1 MDILQNKLFIA
12 LKEHNVDIEET
23 ISRFM
28 GNEELYIKFL
38 KRYPDED
45 KITPVVEAAAAK
57 DFDKL
62 VSAAH
67 KLKGV
72 SANLG
77 MNGIAQ
83 MAGNIEMNA
92 KSQSPDDPDAAVAE
106 LKTEYDMVCRMIR
119 ENV

>member
-1 MDILQNKLFIA
+1 MDILQNKLFAA
-12 LKEHNVDIEET
+12 LKERNVDIEGT
-23 ISRFM
+23 LSRFM
-28 GNEELYIKFL
+28 ENEELYIKFL

-57 DFDKL
+57 DFDQL

-77 MNGIAQ
+77 MNDIAQ
-83 MAGNIEMNA
+83 KAGDIEAGA
-92 KSQSPDDPDAAVAE
+92 KNRSLDDPEAAASE
-106 LKTEYDMVCRMIR
+106 LKTEYNRICRIIR
-119 ENV
+119 ENT